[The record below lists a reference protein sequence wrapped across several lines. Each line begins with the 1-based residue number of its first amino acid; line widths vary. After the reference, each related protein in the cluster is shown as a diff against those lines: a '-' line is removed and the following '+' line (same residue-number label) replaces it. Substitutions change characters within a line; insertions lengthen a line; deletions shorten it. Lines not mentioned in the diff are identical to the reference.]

1 MKVNDFTVCTVCK
14 YITQFPYIVFRVE
27 FPFLVL
33 LASGGHCLL
42 TVARDI
48 DDFLLLGSTVDCAP
62 GDAFD
67 KAGLENFVSKYN
79 KELLWKH
86 FYLLVI

>member
-1 MKVNDFTVCTVCK
+1 
-14 YITQFPYIVFRVE
+14 
-27 FPFLVL
+27 VL

-42 TVARDI
+42 TVAKDI

-79 KELLWKH
+79 KELL
-86 FYLLVI
+86 